1 MWTML
6 QRKNRE
12 VAELLLKLAEFGQLV
27 TASLAEVARHESLVS
42 NTHLVVLCRLELYGP
57 QRPSN
62 IMDVTGLT
70 SGGVTKLIDRL
81 VSAGWVERL
90 DEPVP
95 DDGRGV
101 MVGLTPAG
109 QESLQSMVDVL
120 AGRLGE
126 TREVVREINRL
137 LPD

>member
-1 MWTML
+1 ML

-57 QRPSN
+57 QRPSD

>member
-1 MWTML
+1 ML

-57 QRPSN
+57 QRPSD

-120 AGRLGE
+120 AARLGE